1 VDWRVVTLIW
11 ISRLTGLGLVIYFLK
26 PSHAAISSVFLK
38 VKEPT
43 VMFRGTAQT
52 PWDVLDWCLFLF
64 GQLPPVLLFLFGLY
78 CLLGGRWL
86 LRRMLRGLD
95 GTCPACG
102 HPLPD
107 NSARCTEC
115 GLRFLNSQVTAGRL
129 RARQDQ
135 PDAKE
140 SADE

>member
-1 VDWRVVTLIW
+1 
-11 ISRLTGLGLVIYFLK
+11 
-26 PSHAAISSVFLK
+26 
-38 VKEPT
+38 
-43 VMFRGTAQT
+43 MFRGTAQT
-52 PWDVLDWCLFLF
+52 PWDFVDWGFFLF

-95 GTCPACG
+95 GTCPGCG

-107 NSARCTEC
+107 SGTRCTEC
-115 GLRFLNSQVTAGRL
+115 GLRYLSSQVTAERL

-135 PDAKE
+135 PHAKE
-140 SADE
+140 VADE